1 MIYKRKGRGKM
12 SLKPIRDEIDSQN
25 ICDVLVEYM
34 SDDEL
39 EDFCKYLE
47 EEFDIEYDNSD
58 YLEDY

>member
-1 MIYKRKGRGKM
+1 MT
-12 SLKPIRDEIDSQN
+12 PFDHFQQIRDEIDSQN
-25 ICDVLVEYM
+25 ICDILAEYM